1 MDDKVYVLYV
11 DTNKTSVEDAYH
23 AFQELQKA
31 LPDKICICL
40 PREFTLREMERSQI
54 IKDLQKTIDLLSQE

>member
-11 DTNKTSVEDAYH
+11 DTNKTTVEDAYH
-23 AFQELQKA
+23 ALQELKKA
-31 LPDKICICL
+31 LPDKTCVCL
-40 PREFTLREMERSQI
+40 PREFTLREMERSQV

>member
-11 DTNKTSVEDAYH
+11 DLDKADIEDACN
-23 AFQELQKA
+23 ALQELKKA
-31 LPDKICICL
+31 LPDKTCICL
-40 PREFTLREMERSQI
+40 PKEFTLIEMDRSQV

>member
-11 DTNKTSVEDAYH
+11 DMNKATIEDAYH
-23 AFQELQKA
+23 ALQELKKA
-31 LPDKICICL
+31 LPDKTCICL
-40 PREFTLREMERSQI
+40 PREFTLREMERSQV

>member
-23 AFQELQKA
+23 ALQEIKKA
-31 LPDKICICL
+31 LPNKTCICL

-54 IKDLQKTIDLLSQE
+54 IEDLQKTIVLLSQE